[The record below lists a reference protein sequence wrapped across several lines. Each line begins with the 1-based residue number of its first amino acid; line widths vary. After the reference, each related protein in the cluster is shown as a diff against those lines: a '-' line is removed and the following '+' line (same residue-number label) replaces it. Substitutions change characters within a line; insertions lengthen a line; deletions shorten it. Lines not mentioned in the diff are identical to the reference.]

1 MTNHLRQSSWIVTL
15 SLAAMAVAYL
25 TLIWVPGHRAIRE
38 LREQVEAKR
47 TFIGQSTGLSAALFD
62 VQKELDR
69 AETAAARWEKAA
81 PGKRDIPRLYGKID
95 ALAKD
100 VHLAIGRFDPQP
112 FVTYER
118 LQEIP
123 ITMSCS
129 GTFAQIFEFL
139 RKVERLPT
147 TIWVESMRLEKAAAN
162 TKDVRCEVNLVVF
175 SDNPQSSD
183 YAKHSD

>member
-1 MTNHLRQSSWIVTL
+1 MTNRLRQSSWVVTL

-25 TLIWVPGHRAIRE
+25 TLLWMPGYRAVQA

-47 TFIGQSTGLSAALFD
+47 MFIGQSTGLSAALFK

-69 AETAAARWEKAA
+69 AEATAARWEKVA
-81 PGKRDIPRLYGKID
+81 PRKRDIPRLYGKID
-95 ALAKD
+95 AAAKD
-100 VHLAIGRFDPQP
+100 AHLAIARFDPQP
-112 FVTYER
+112 FVTYEK

-129 GTFAQIFEFL
+129 GTFAQIFSFL
-139 RKVERLPT
+139 RKIEGLPT
-147 TIWVESMRLEKAAAN
+147 TIWVESMRLERASST
-162 TKDVRCEVNLVVF
+162 TKNVQCEVNLVVF
-175 SDNPQSSD
+175 SDNSQNSD